1 MSGLREVILD
11 NYIQIILLAAVADGE
26 IKEDELQV
34 IHKLKTHHPRFKSVS
49 DDQAN
54 QIVASVYNKI
64 SAGME
69 IKHILEQMASNM
81 NENEKNVAYA
91 LAKEMCVSDFHY
103 PSSEVNFIKLIEEIW
118 SISDEVIEK
127 VGYSIQLRYFN

>member
-1 MSGLREVILD
+1 M
-11 NYIQIILLAAVADGE
+11 
-26 IKEDELQV
+26 
-34 IHKLKTHHPRFKSVS
+34 KTHHPRFKSVS

-81 NENEKNVAYA
+81 SENEKNVGYA

-127 VGYSIQLRYFN
+127 VDFSIQLRYFN

>member
-1 MSGLREVILD
+1 MEGSMD
-11 NYIQIILLAAVADGE
+11 HYIQIILLAAVADGE

-34 IHKLKTHHPRFKSVS
+34 IHKLKMHHPRFKNIS
-49 DDQAN
+49 DDKAN
-54 QIVASVYNKI
+54 KVAADVYNKI

-69 IKHILEQMASNM
+69 PKHILEQMGSRM
-81 NENEKNVAYA
+81 DDNEKNVAYA

-103 PSSEVNFIKLIEEIW
+103 PSSEVSFIKLIEEIW

-127 VGYSIQLRYFN
+127 VDFSIQLRYFN